1 MDFWHVFEKPW
12 FQTIGL
18 IVVQYCPQI
27 IKKID
32 AEEIFFPRFFLD
44 GLSSMDFWVDLSRF
58 ESIWVDLSWLWH
70 VFFNLMTTKRFRYKL
85 DKRED
90 PGQRHHR
97 VFYRWFFFEAPYDC
111 VRFKDLKEDLC
122 TSNSLS
128 DTRVAE

>member
-32 AEEIFFPRFFLD
+32 AEEIFISTIFSWRFIID
-44 GLSSMDFWVDLSRF
+44 GFLSRLK
-58 ESIWVDLSWLWH
+58 SIWVDLSWLWH